1 MNKDQSGALVFCRF
15 CLSFLFLWG
24 GWVKLLNMD
33 MFAAQMAR
41 EGMPHPEIFPYLA
54 VFIEL
59 AGGLA
64 LLFGLWTR
72 TTAVLFAIYIVVAT
86 LIDHRFWEMPMPAYT
101 ANRVNFTKNV
111 AIVGGM
117 VLLTMMGPGRY
128 SIDAYMQRRRGPLP
142 AGSPA

>member
-1 MNKDQSGALVFCRF
+1 MRDDRSPALLFCRF

-24 GWVKLLNMD
+24 GTVKAMNMPA
-33 MFAAQMAR
+33 FAAQMAR
-41 EGMPHPEIFPYLA
+41 EGMPFPEIFPALA

-59 AGGLA
+59 GGGLA
-64 LLFGLWTR
+64 ILFGLWTR
-72 TTAVLFAIYIVVAT
+72 LTASLFVVYIVVAT

-117 VLLTMMGPGRY
+117 VLLTMIGPGRW
-128 SIDAYMQRRRGPLP
+128 SLDRILNRKP
-142 AGSPA
+142 SPAIG